1 MVNGTI
7 SKTDVTEFGAMLAG
21 EGYAYAQ
28 ADHFAALAGMFGE
41 GAVLIGRPEAPK
53 QDPKQD

>member
-1 MVNGTI
+1 VNGTL
-7 SKTDVTEFGAMLAG
+7 SKDATEFGAMLAS

-53 QDPKQD
+53 PD